1 MTKIEAYKLLGI
13 SRSASSA
20 KAEQAYRNIQKQL
33 CLQLVPGNT
42 LAGRQK
48 AQVKL
53 ARLTTA
59 KQTLQIT
66 SSPGSYPKNPARR
79 KNTRSK
85 PGQPKPRRPKPR
97 RPKSAVVVPYPKPQ
111 TLAEAWELLV
121 SVMPFSEQV
130 IATLLGV
137 IFFLVFSGL
146 LLSLTR

>member
-20 KAEQAYRNIQKQL
+20 KTEQAYRNIQKQL
-33 CLQLVPGNT
+33 CLQLVPGNH
-42 LAGRQK
+42 LADRQK

-53 ARLTTA
+53 AKLATA

-66 SSPGSYPKNPARR
+66 SSSGSYPKNPAHR

-85 PGQPKPRRPKPR
+85 PRQPKP
-97 RPKSAVVVPYPKPQ
+97 AVVVPYPKPQ